1 MRFSVAALSLA
12 RYPFSVCILFR
23 ARTMLHRVVVL
34 NRGIK
39 IAEGPPSEVAAL
51 SDVVLHIWDK
61 KRPYSD
67 ENHYQAMSRISRIWA
82 GSVTGRGLLRTNTFC
97 IAPVAIES

>member
-23 ARTMLHRVVVL
+23 ARTMLRRVVVL
-34 NRGIK
+34 NHGIK

-51 SDVVLHIWDK
+51 SDVVLG
-61 KRPYSD
+61 YLG
-67 ENHYQAMSRISRIWA
+67 QAET
-82 GSVTGRGLLRTNTFC
+82 V
-97 IAPVAIES
+97 